1 MKTKAAL
8 LAALA
13 ALAANAAQM
22 ATENWVSNRLTEAT
36 APIRES
42 VAALNSATQ
51 TLQSAVGSLAGNV
64 YTKQETDDKI
74 VELAP
79 TTSLEPA
86 TNYTDRATNE
96 VLKSAI
102 RADAAALSAFAST
115 GAVARASV
123 YGTPTR
129 WTDATGC
136 VWEVTE
142 DFTPW
147 AFGDG
152 IQRTVNY
159 LGYSGGWWAYFCD
172 SDACGFS
179 SDEEALAATTL
190 YFPNLDVSATRTK
203 VTITNLVGRVALT
216 NDISQAIST
225 NNSAFVSAVLA
236 APLVGADAGDL
247 AELSEYGSYG
257 TVGAAIFALIAG
269 LAALKRRMTSAET
282 AIDGKQDKYPMVAVT
297 PSSGTLTV
305 TPYTVATYTAGSSA
319 AAFTVAVV
327 TGVTGRARDCE
338 LVIDCSATGAVA
350 PTVTWPAT
358 FHPRTDAGTDF
369 ACEAGVRNVYYISE
383 YATGEFAVGGWQET
397 AGGNA

>member
-13 ALAANAAQM
+13 ALAANAVQM

-51 TLQSAVGSLAGNV
+51 TLQSAVGSLAGSV

-79 TTSLEPA
+79 KPGNYEIVSNRAMSAIQAHQTLQPA

-136 VWEVTE
+136 VWEVAT
-142 DFTPW
+142 
-147 AFGDG
+147 
-152 IQRTVNY
+152 
-159 LGYSGGWWAYFCD
+159 GWRVYTN
-172 SDACGFS
+172 G
-179 SDEEALAATTL
+179 ALAVGWTAWDYQIDAGPNGGYYGLMIGPKEDLDSYTYSVASGL
-190 YFPNLDVSATRTK
+190 FPSAPQWNAEYEIVYDTDYEYHGI
-203 VTITNLVGRVALT
+203 VQGDTIRAARDETNLVGRVALT
-216 NDISQAIST
+216 IDIPDTSGYAT
-225 NNSAFVSAVLA
+225 
-236 APLVGADAGDL
+236 PADV
-247 AELSEYGSYG
+247 
-257 TVGAAIFALIAG
+257 TAAIREQSLGGIWDES
-269 LAALKRRMTSAET
+269 LQVWWTPRMRNGSLTYEATTNVNLNAE
-282 AIDGKQDKYPMVAVT
+282 
-297 PSSGTLTV
+297 
-305 TPYTVATYTAGSSA
+305 
-319 AAFTVAVV
+319 
-327 TGVTGRARDCE
+327 
-338 LVIDCSATGAVA
+338 
-350 PTVTWPAT
+350 
-358 FHPRTDAGTDF
+358 
-369 ACEAGVRNVYYISE
+369 N
-383 YATGEFAVGGWQET
+383 
-397 AGGNA
+397 

>member
-13 ALAANAAQM
+13 ALAANAVQM

-51 TLQSAVGSLAGNV
+51 TLQSAVGSLAGSV

-79 TTSLEPA
+79 KPGNYEIVSNRAMSAIQAHQTLQPA

-129 WTDATGC
+129 GTDATGC

-142 DFTPW
+142 DFTPCYTYSVASGLFPSAPQW
-147 AFGDG
+147 NAEYEIVYDTDYEYHGIVQGDT
-152 IQRTVNY
+152 IR
-159 LGYSGGWWAYFCD
+159 A
-172 SDACGFS
+172 AR
-179 SDEEALAATTL
+179 DE
-190 YFPNLDVSATRTK
+190 
-203 VTITNLVGRVALT
+203 TNLVGRVALT
-216 NDISQAIST
+216 IDIPDTSGYAT
-225 NNSAFVSAVLA
+225 
-236 APLVGADAGDL
+236 PADV
-247 AELSEYGSYG
+247 
-257 TVGAAIFALIAG
+257 TAAIREQSLGGIWDES
-269 LAALKRRMTSAET
+269 LQVWWTPRMRNGSLTYEATTNVNLNAE
-282 AIDGKQDKYPMVAVT
+282 
-297 PSSGTLTV
+297 
-305 TPYTVATYTAGSSA
+305 
-319 AAFTVAVV
+319 
-327 TGVTGRARDCE
+327 
-338 LVIDCSATGAVA
+338 
-350 PTVTWPAT
+350 
-358 FHPRTDAGTDF
+358 
-369 ACEAGVRNVYYISE
+369 N
-383 YATGEFAVGGWQET
+383 
-397 AGGNA
+397 